1 MSRFI
6 LNPFF
11 IIVLF
16 YLISCLLYILP
27 FSNIYP
33 EITVVNI
40 GPVLFFIILNVLL
53 SILWL
58 YFGFSS
64 ININPS
70 ENHQGE
76 FISFMDSVSFITL
89 LLAIFELLYYGVPL
103 FGMID
108 YTEFGFPL
116 LHVILVSGIII
127 SSIFNGLLISRVKSK
142 FYLTVFIIVSALI
155 LNRFLMLLVMM
166 SFIFSYLL
174 INEVKIKRI
183 LVALF
188 LSIALLIAFGE
199 FGLYRTML
207 IYNISYDTAVEYIL
221 GAGYASDAFRDTNL
235 PVSVFWIWLYITSPM
250 SNLIYNIDVV
260 HSQDIIN
267 VWSFFIYD
275 ILPQTISKRI
285 GISPIN
291 VNLIVDNLNV
301 STAISH
307 VYNSLGYLGIL
318 IYTLAYSSVIFVF
331 TFIFKSFRR
340 YVFVIFCSM
349 LCVFVIFN
357 NVFTMPIFPFSIF
370 ILLIGLFKYGRKPS

>member
-11 IIVLF
+11 IIVLS
-16 YLISCLLYILP
+16 YLLSCLLYILP

-40 GPVLFFIILNVLL
+40 GPVLFFIILNALL

-58 YFGFSS
+58 HFGFSS
-64 ININPS
+64 INIKLS
-70 ENHQGE
+70 ESYQDE
-76 FISFMDSVSFITL
+76 FVSFMDSLSFITL
-89 LLAIFELLYYGVPL
+89 LLATVELLYYGIPL
-103 FGMID
+103 FGMVD

-127 SSIFNGLLISRVKSK
+127 SSIFNSLLISRIKSK
-142 FYLTVFIIVSALI
+142 FYLFVFLIISILI
-155 LNRFLMLLVMM
+155 LNRFLMLLVIM
-166 SFIFSYLL
+166 SFIFSYML
-174 INEVKIKRI
+174 INKIKIKRI
-183 LVALF
+183 LIILI
-188 LSIALLIAFGE
+188 LSVALLIAFGE

-207 IYNISYDTAVEYIL
+207 IYNVSYDTAVEYIL
-221 GAGYASDAFRDTNL
+221 GAGYASDIFRYTNL
-235 PVSVFWIWLYITSPM
+235 PVSVFWVWLYITSPM
-250 SNLIYNIDVV
+250 SNLIYNIDIV
-260 HSQDIIN
+260 HSQDIMN
-267 VWSFFIYD
+267 FWSFFIYD

-307 VYNSLGYLGIL
+307 VYNSLGYLGVL
-318 IYTLAYSSVIFVF
+318 IYTLAYSSVIFLF

-340 YVFVIFCSM
+340 YIFIIFCSM
-349 LCVFVIFN
+349 LCVFVVFN